1 MKVLFTVWP
10 FSGHV
15 LPCLSLART
24 LKSHGHEVAFYTGAA
39 ARGTVEREGFAC
51 FPFKALADRVAE
63 LTGSVDHS
71 DHAELYALL
80 TERYTN
86 VAEKN
91 PLKKLRRIQDM
102 YQEMV
107 VGTVAAQVADQSGI
121 LADWRP
127 DLVLTD
133 AFMWGPVLILREK
146 QDASVVV
153 FSFFAGC
160 MIPGSGA
167 PPHGFGLPRPRNWL
181 TRALTR
187 AAGTIALRA
196 TKRVRLAANQV
207 RREHGLEPLP
217 STYFEW
223 VGQMP
228 LHLVASSPEYDYERR
243 DLPASVHY
251 VGPCVYDPPSASEGQ
266 SWDETLTPARPVVY
280 VTEGTCQVRRPLL
293 LRAAAEGLGGLPL
306 QVVMTTGR
314 QRDPGSLELGPLA
327 SNMIVESWV
336 VQSELLPKCSV
347 VVTNGGSGTVRA
359 ALARGVPLVVVP
371 MEWDQL
377 ENAQRVVEAGA
388 GLRISPRRC
397 NAKRLR
403 AAVESVLTKPSF
415 AENARRIAASF
426 SRYDQGHDAA
436 RLLESV
442 HARRYVA
449 PAFSSAGISD
459 GRTE

>member
-10 FSGHV
+10 YSGHV

-24 LKSHGHEVAFYTGAA
+24 LRSRGHAVAFYTGAA

-51 FPFKALADRVAE
+51 FSFEALADRVAE
-63 LTGSVDHS
+63 VTSSVDHS
-71 DHAELYALL
+71 DHPELYARL
-80 TERYTN
+80 TERYTS

-91 PLKKLRRIQDM
+91 PLKRLRRVQNM

-107 VGTVAAQVADQSGI
+107 VGTVAAQVADLNGI
-121 LADWRP
+121 LADWKP
-127 DLVLTD
+127 DVVLAD

-160 MIPGSGA
+160 MVPGPGA

-187 AAGTIALRA
+187 VAGAIALRA
-196 TKRVRLAANQV
+196 TKRVRLAANEV
-207 RREHGLEPLP
+207 RREHGLQPLP
-217 STYFEW
+217 STYFES

-251 VGPCVYDPPSASEGQ
+251 VGPCVYDPSPDSEGQ
-266 SWDETLTPARPVVY
+266 TWAETLTSARRVVY

-314 QRDPGSLELGPLA
+314 QRDPGSLDLGPLA
-327 SNMIVESWV
+327 ANVIVHSWV

-347 VVTNGGSGTVRA
+347 V
-359 ALARGVPLVVVP
+359 ARGIPLVVVP

-397 NAKRLR
+397 SAKRLR
-403 AAVESVLTKPSF
+403 AAVERVLTEPSF

-426 SRYDQGHDAA
+426 SRYEEGHEAV
-436 RLLESV
+436 RLLESMY
-442 HARRYVA
+442 ARRPAA
-449 PAFSSAGISD
+449 PAFSSAGLSAE
-459 GRTE
+459 GN